1 MVLRKCSNKG
11 NWIAVKG
18 KFLAARAV
26 YPLQSWDGCVLNFCS
41 VIDVA
46 LFLMEDAVLE
56 DLVTIWAFCFRTS
69 AGVRIK
75 QETSSAVDEARA

>member
-26 YPLQSWDGCVLNFCS
+26 YPLQSWDGCDLNLRS
-41 VIDVA
+41 VINVA
-46 LFLMEDAVLE
+46 LFLMEDVLE
-56 DLVTIWAFCFRTS
+56 DLETIWAFCFRTS
-69 AGVRIK
+69 AGVRMK